1 MKYTYQI
8 IITKN
13 NKQTEYIGSYHTV
26 AKANKVFHNMLKE
39 CEKVVFPIRYTNLGK
54 TIHETNIELVII
66 KRKDAEESK
75 TTLLRN
81 NYGEYVEHETSHD
94 EWIVYDKAP
103 YYIEDTFWVYGFHPL
118 FQRKTIHYIF
128 DEIIKPNASKKS
140 TFLNIML
147 YKNKLFFETTY
158 NSDLVICKN
167 KSDAI
172 RLYNTIERYCS
183 DNKLKYVML
192 SGDWNTN
199 NLRSEI
205 IEKIHKLTNWN
216 KLKITRSSTKP

>member
-1 MKYTYQI
+1 
-8 IITKN
+8 
-13 NKQTEYIGSYHTV
+13 
-26 AKANKVFHNMLKE
+26 
-39 CEKVVFPIRYTNLGK
+39 
-54 TIHETNIELVII
+54 
-66 KRKDAEESK
+66 
-75 TTLLRN
+75 
-81 NYGEYVEHETSHD
+81 
-94 EWIVYDKAP
+94 
-103 YYIEDTFWVYGFHPL
+103 
-118 FQRKTIHYIF
+118 
-128 DEIIKPNASKKS
+128 
-140 TFLNIML
+140 ML

-172 RLYNTIERYCS
+172 RLYNTIEKYCS
-183 DNKLKYVML
+183 DNKFKYVMF